1 MSYCFTPVSNA
12 HSIGDSGDSQTS
24 LVVPRYRSLVGK
36 GTFKYTGAIAWN
48 NLTLG
53 VQSIMKKS
61 SFKKA
66 VKCYLLNDVREEELS
81 LYV

>member
-1 MSYCFTPVSNA
+1 MRLIANLTKNPA
-12 HSIGDSGDSQTS
+12 RWTRASQTS

-36 GTFKYTGAIAWN
+36 GTFKYTGATAWN
-48 NLTLG
+48 NLHLD
-53 VQSIMKKS
+53 VQSIMEKS

-66 VKCYLLNDVREEELS
+66 VKSHLLNNVRKEKLS

>member
-12 HSIGDSGDSQTS
+12 HSIGICAIQAS
-24 LVVPRYRSLVGK
+24 LVVSRYRSLVGK

-48 NLTLG
+48 NLPLG
-53 VQSIMKKS
+53 VQSIMEKS
-61 SFKKA
+61 SFKKV
-66 VKCYLLNDVREEELS
+66 VKSHLLNNVKEEELS